1 MKINYVV
8 WYVTSLE
15 ETYEA
20 LRTFEILGIK
30 KRPDISADSCQSVS
44 ETLGSSTSF
53 LKDVFHAL
61 KVNSI
66 LKCKVNDETFQ
77 VYYYFLPFFY
87 WWIVCILQVIDF
99 EECGNMYH

>member
-1 MKINYVV
+1 MKINYLV

-20 LRTFEILGIK
+20 LRTFEILGIE
-30 KRPDISADSCQSVS
+30 KRSVISTDSCQSVS
-44 ETLGSSTSF
+44 ETLGSSTSS

-77 VYYYFLPFFY
+77 VY
-87 WWIVCILQVIDF
+87 
-99 EECGNMYH
+99 